1 MTLRNSFAGLPAFL
15 FGDGGLHNQLVCDV
29 RTYVR
34 AVDGD
39 GRTLLAPMLAW
50 SPGPPAIGD
59 TGDNSPG
66 HMMGST
72 WLLQVC
78 PDGSWVLYR
87 EDRGRLEVVPFD
99 DPPDPV
105 TATARH
111 VSLCFDQ
118 SARVVLAW
126 EDQGIIKVRRWDP
139 SQNEY
144 IENVSFAGCDPVVV
158 FDAEWSLDLPQS
170 DVLLFY
176 LSPDRE
182 RVLCRVQR
190 DIYAV
195 EHEIWDYETP
205 VILDRVIAT
214 PLRYQVLVSDA
225 TGTPLPEMLLS
236 ALYPY
241 LAFDSLTAVAAGPSA
256 GEYELVVLTYDLAE
270 GIAVTATGPSGG
282 AYADPVINYELTGD
296 ALEAQATGPS
306 GGAYAEAII
315 NYQLAE
321 ELDAVAE
328 GPTGGDY
335 VLAVIETS
343 LSGEGIN
350 ATATGPTG
358 GSYDPA

>member
-1 MTLRNSFAGLPAFL
+1 MTVRNSFAGLPAFL

-66 HMMGST
+66 HMMGTT

-139 SQNEY
+139 GLNEY
-144 IENVSFAGCDPVVV
+144 IENVSFAGVDPVVV
-158 FDAEWSLDLPQS
+158 FDAEWRYRVPDS

-176 LSPDRE
+176 LSADRE
-182 RVLCRVQR
+182 RVMCRVQR
-190 DIYAV
+190 DVYGTEREV
-195 EHEIWDYETP
+195 WDYGAP
-205 VILDRVIAT
+205 VILDRVVAL
-214 PLRYQVLVSDA
+214 PYRYQVLVSDSTGAPLPSALVSELYPVALA
-225 TGTPLPEMLLS
+225 TGVRLAPEFL
-236 ALYPY
+236 
-241 LAFDSLTAVAAGPSA
+241 A
-256 GEYELVVLTYDLAE
+256 GEYRQVAFTYERSIGVELGPEFVAGALTLP
-270 GIAVTATGPSGG
+270 VTTYSPLVGVELLPEFVAG
-282 AYADPVINYELTGD
+282 ALEEPITRYEPLVGVELTPEFVTSELADIGVPY
-296 ALEAQATGPS
+296 APSLGVELEPEFI
-306 GGAYAEAII
+306 GGTYEP
-315 NYQLAE
+315 
-321 ELDAVAE
+321 
-328 GPTGGDY
+328 G
-335 VLAVIETS
+335 
-343 LSGEGIN
+343 
-350 ATATGPTG
+350 
-358 GSYDPA
+358 

>member
-29 RTYVR
+29 RTFVR

-39 GRTLLAPMLAW
+39 GRTLLAPMVAW

-66 HMMGST
+66 HMMGTT

-144 IENVSFAGCDPVVV
+144 IENVSFAGVDPVVV
-158 FDAEWSLDLPQS
+158 FDAEWRYRVPDS

-176 LSPDRE
+176 LSSDRE
-182 RVLCRVQR
+182 KVMCRVQR
-190 DIYAV
+190 DVYGT
-195 EHEIWDYETP
+195 EYEIWDYGQP

-214 PLRYQVLVSDA
+214 PLRYQILVSDQA
-225 TGTPLPEMLLS
+225 GTPLPEMLLS
-236 ALYPY
+236 AFYPY
-241 LAFDSLTAVAAGPSA
+241 PTTNTLRVPALGPTAASYTPIVIQTVRSEAALVASAGPTAGAYTDPMLFASLAETLAAVAEGSASGAYLDPIVHYAQTEDLSGAATGPTEA
-256 GEYELVVLTYDLAE
+256 DYALVVLNHTLSHE
-270 GIAVTATGPSGG
+270 GVTVST
-282 AYADPVINYELTGD
+282 
-296 ALEAQATGPS
+296 
-306 GGAYAEAII
+306 
-315 NYQLAE
+315 
-321 ELDAVAE
+321 E
-328 GPTGGDY
+328 GPTGGTY
-335 VLAVIETS
+335 A
-343 LSGEGIN
+343 
-350 ATATGPTG
+350 
-358 GSYDPA
+358 